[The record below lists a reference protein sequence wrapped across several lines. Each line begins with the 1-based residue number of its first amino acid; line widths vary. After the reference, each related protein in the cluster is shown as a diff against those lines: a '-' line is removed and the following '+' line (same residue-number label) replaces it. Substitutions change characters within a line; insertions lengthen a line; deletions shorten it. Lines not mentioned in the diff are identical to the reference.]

1 MSLTR
6 TNDPRPRAT
15 RIAVTSGKGGVGKT
29 SLTINLAVAMARLGH
44 RVGILDADFALGN
57 IDVMLG
63 LTPEHH
69 LGAVLDGTL
78 SVSDVTLDG
87 PSGVRIIPAGSGV
100 RALTRF
106 TDDRW
111 ARLVEAVGDAGSDL
125 DFLFFDTATGISDN
139 VLDVIHLSDYALIVT
154 SYDPAAVVDAYAVIK
169 LIATTD
175 ATKPIGVVVNSA
187 RDPEEGALVF
197 RQISLAAERFLKRTI
212 RYDGHVLE
220 DRLVKESVFAQA
232 PLMLGADATGTAT
245 GCIRRVA
252 SRLTTARQGGSSGP
266 WPATPML
273 VARRTDSTGMETPR
287 CA

>member
-1 MSLTR
+1 
-6 TNDPRPRAT
+6 
-15 RIAVTSGKGGVGKT
+15 VTSGKGGVGKT

-78 SVSDVTLDG
+78 SVTDVTLDG

-106 TDDRW
+106 TNDRW
-111 ARLVEAVGDAGSDL
+111 TRLVEAIDDAGSDL
-125 DFLFFDTATGISDN
+125 DFLFFDTATGISDA
-139 VLDVIHLSDYALIVT
+139 VLDIIQLADYALVVT

-169 LIATTD
+169 LIAASD
-175 ATKPIGVVVNSA
+175 ATMPIGVVVNSA

-197 RQISLAAERFLKRTI
+197 RQISLAAERFLQRVI

-220 DRLVKESVFAQA
+220 DRLVKEAVFAQA
-232 PLMLGADATGTAT
+232 PLMLGADATGAAT

-252 SRLTTARQGGSSGP
+252 SRLTTARSGGSSGP
-266 WPATPML
+266 WPATPL
-273 VARRTDSTGMETPR
+273 PVVRRTGPSAMETPR